1 MATGVKGTGNIIL
14 IGMPGSGKSTVGPLL
29 ARRTGKGF
37 VDTDEIIRSAEG
49 RDLSEIVRS
58 EGHVRFLELQERI
71 ITSMGFRDH
80 VIATGGGVVKSDG
93 LMRFF
98 RQIGT
103 IIYLDEDPSTLEQ
116 RLAPGRRLARP
127 EGQTF
132 MAVYEDRK
140 PLYFRYADHVIDCR
154 GKTADEIVTE
164 ITEILDDE

>member
-1 MATGVKGTGNIIL
+1 MTTHEV
-14 IGMPGSGKSTVGPLL
+14 
-29 ARRTGKGF
+29 
-37 VDTDEIIRSAEG
+37 
-49 RDLSEIVRS
+49 
-58 EGHVRFLELQERI
+58 
-71 ITSMGFRDH
+71 
-80 VIATGGGVVKSDG
+80 
-93 LMRFF
+93 F

-103 IIYLDEDPSTLEQ
+103 IIYLDEDPPTLGEV
-116 RLAPGRRLARP
+116 AWRREGGLQGP